1 MLPRWT
7 PTRRGV
13 LKAIGLGGLA
23 AAANNMAGVVQT
35 GVRRPDTR

>member
-13 LKAIGLGGLA
+13 LKARGLGGLA
-23 AAANNMAGVVQT
+23 AAANMAGVVQT

>member
-23 AAANNMAGVVQT
+23 AAANMAGVVQT